1 MKQICKWCLCVLSLF
16 STMCGIAS
24 AQEDWMPDAN
34 LRQAIRDRLE
44 LPADIPLLK
53 TDMKRLTGLEGR
65 KRGITDLTGLEHA
78 TYLQWTNLGENEIRD
93 ISPLAAL
100 VHLEGLWIYTN
111 PISDLSPLANL
122 VNLKQL
128 NLGICEISDIRP
140 LANLTR
146 LERLWLHYNQ
156 IQDITPLANLT
167 NLTELWLTGNR
178 IIDVSPLRDVKN
190 LTDLQIAGNAIRD
203 FSPLLELN
211 LQNVDIDIHTL
222 HELAAVKVEI
232 PDPNLELAVREALE
246 LPDAIP
252 LTQLLMNQLTGLGAA
267 QKEITD
273 LTGLEYATHLQWAG
287 LSENEIQDISPLANL
302 VGLEG
307 LWIYTNPISDL
318 SPLANLT
325 KLKQL
330 NVAGCEISDLWPLS
344 NLRNLEYL
352 ILSWNR
358 IEDITP
364 LANLTNLTELWLNG
378 NRIVDYSPLA
388 NLVSLETLH
397 IQDNPGVDISPL
409 AHLTLSEFLFDE
421 VCELGRLPT
430 EARVNNRRYP
440 SAFEAWD
447 DIHNRPSLSP
457 QERIAAHDLSFR
469 GLWDFHIYFQY
480 TDQGVVLRGPVEQAR
495 QRRDELLALNPNLIF
510 VNTTV
515 FMRDSYVNKLFPQDF
530 PHWVRDATGTPVEG
544 WPGTFLLDFTHPA
557 VQDII
562 VSQAL
567 AVSRCGVFDG
577 IFLDWWQEHTT
588 VLDGY
593 RSNVAEQSARD
604 VIIRRIREAVGEDF
618 LILVNANRSKPHRA
632 APYINGL
639 YMETVRDAATGYT
652 HAGLRG
658 IESTMLWAENTL
670 REPQIV
676 CLEGWSIATEKP
688 DPTLDYWATRV
699 VDTPPDTPR
708 NQQWMRLFTTLSL
721 THSDGYIHFYGGYL
735 YDAPNTRTHRYGF
748 WNAETGRPIGEPQQH
763 YWYDFWDADLG
774 QPIAETAQ
782 LHANREGVFIREF
795 TNGWAVYNRSGVPQ
809 AIQLPEQATGVESGL
824 RNTLHILPDLDGEIY
839 LKSTTDTHD
848 VNADGIVNI
857 LDLVAVANAFGKNAP
872 DVNGDGVVNV
882 LDLVAVANQFGQ

>member
-1 MKQICKWCLCVLSLF
+1 MKCITTAGLCLLIV
-16 STMCGIAS
+16 CGAAI
-24 AQEDWMPDAN
+24 AQEDWMPDPN
-34 LRQAIRDRLE
+34 LRQAVRNQLA
-44 LPADIPLLK
+44 LPADKPLLK
-53 TDMKRLTGLEGR
+53 TDMKRLTGLDGR

-100 VHLEGLWIYTN
+100 IHLEGLWIYVN

-146 LERLWLHYNQ
+146 LEHLWLH
-156 IQDITPLANLT
+156 D
-167 NLTELWLTGNR
+167 
-178 IIDVSPLRDVKN
+178 
-190 LTDLQIAGNAIRD
+190 
-203 FSPLLELN
+203 
-211 LQNVDIDIHTL
+211 
-222 HELAAVKVEI
+222 
-232 PDPNLELAVREALE
+232 
-246 LPDAIP
+246 
-252 LTQLLMNQLTGLGAA
+252 
-267 QKEITD
+267 
-273 LTGLEYATHLQWAG
+273 
-287 LSENEIQDISPLANL
+287 
-302 VGLEG
+302 
-307 LWIYTNPISDL
+307 
-318 SPLANLT
+318 
-325 KLKQL
+325 
-330 NVAGCEISDLWPLS
+330 
-344 NLRNLEYL
+344 
-352 ILSWNR
+352 NR

-378 NRIVDYSPLA
+378 NRIVDIHPLA
-388 NLVSLETLH
+388 NLTRLDILR
-397 IQDNPGVDISPL
+397 IGDNPILDVSPL
-409 AHLTLSEFLFDE
+409 KHLSISEFLFDE
-421 VCELGRLPT
+421 VCELDGLPT
-430 EARVNNRRYP
+430 QDRVNNRRYP

-480 TDQGVVLRGPVEQAR
+480 TDQGVVLRGPVAQAR

-515 FMRDSYVNKLFPQDF
+515 LMRDSYVNKLFPKDF

-562 VSQAL
+562 VSQAR
-567 AVSRCGVFDG
+567 AISRCGVFDG
-577 IFLDWWQEHTT
+577 ILLDWWQEHTT

-593 RSNVAEQSARD
+593 RSNGAEQRARD

-639 YMETVRDAATGYT
+639 YMETVRDSATGYT

-670 REPQIV
+670 REPQII
-676 CLEGWSIATEKP
+676 CLEGWSIATETP
-688 DPTLDYWATRV
+688 DPTLNYYTTRL
-699 VDTPPDTPR
+699 VDTQPDTPI

-735 YDAPNTRTHRYGF
+735 YDAPNMRTHRYGF
-748 WNAETGRPIGEPQQH
+748 WDAETGQPIGEPQQH
-763 YWYDFWDADLG
+763 YWYDFWDVDLG
-774 QPIAETAQ
+774 QPTGEKVQ
-782 LHANREGVFIREF
+782 LYRNREGLFIREF
-795 TNGWAVYNRSGVPQ
+795 TNGWAVYNRSGKPQ
-809 AIQLPEQATGVESGL
+809 DIHLPEQATGVENGL
-824 RNTLHILPDLDGEIY
+824 RNTIHIIPDLDGEIY
-839 LKSTTDTHD
+839 LKSGLKTSPTVD
-848 VNADGIVNI
+848 VNGDGIVNI
-857 LDLVAVANAFGKNAP
+857 LDLVVVASAFGKTQP

-882 LDLVAVANQFGQ
+882 LDLVQVANQFGQ

>member
-16 STMCGIAS
+16 GTMCSVAS
-24 AQEDWMPDAN
+24 AQEDWMPDPN
-34 LRQAIRDRLE
+34 LRQAVRDQLA
-44 LPADIPLLK
+44 LPADNPLLK
-53 TDMKRLTGLEGR
+53 TDMKRLTGLDGR
-65 KRGITDLTGLEHA
+65 KRGITDITGLEHA

-100 VHLEGLWIYTN
+100 IHLEGLWIYVN
-111 PISDLSPLANL
+111 PISNLLPLANL

-167 NLTELWLTGNR
+167 NLTELG
-178 IIDVSPLRDVKN
+178 
-190 LTDLQIAGNAIRD
+190 
-203 FSPLLELN
+203 
-211 LQNVDIDIHTL
+211 
-222 HELAAVKVEI
+222 
-232 PDPNLELAVREALE
+232 
-246 LPDAIP
+246 
-252 LTQLLMNQLTGLGAA
+252 
-267 QKEITD
+267 
-273 LTGLEYATHLQWAG
+273 
-287 LSENEIQDISPLANL
+287 
-302 VGLEG
+302 
-307 LWIYTNPISDL
+307 
-318 SPLANLT
+318 
-325 KLKQL
+325 
-330 NVAGCEISDLWPLS
+330 
-344 NLRNLEYL
+344 
-352 ILSWNR
+352 
-358 IEDITP
+358 
-364 LANLTNLTELWLNG
+364 LNG
-378 NRIVDYSPLA
+378 NRIVDIRPLA
-388 NLVSLETLH
+388 NLTRLDILR
-397 IQDNPGVDISPL
+397 IGDNPILDVSPL
-409 AHLTLSEFLFDE
+409 KHLSISEFLFDE
-421 VCELGRLPT
+421 VCELGGLPT
-430 EARVNNRRYP
+430 QDRVNNRRYP

-495 QRRDELLALNPNLIF
+495 QQRDELLALNPNLIF

-515 FMRDSYVNKLFPQDF
+515 LMRDSYVNKLYPQDF

-577 IFLDWWQEHTT
+577 ILLDWWQEHTT

-593 RSNVAEQSARD
+593 RSNVAEQRARD

-688 DPTLDYWATRV
+688 DPTLDYYATRV
-699 VDTPPDTPR
+699 VDTQPDTPI

-735 YDAPNTRTHRYGF
+735 YDAPNMRTHRYGF
-748 WNAETGRPIGEPQQH
+748 WDAETGQPIGEPQQH
-763 YWYDFWDADLG
+763 YWYDFWDVDLG
-774 QPIAETAQ
+774 QPTGEKVQ
-782 LHANREGVFIREF
+782 LYRNREGLFIREF
-795 TNGWAVYNRSGVPQ
+795 TNGWAVYNRSGKPQ
-809 AIQLPEQATGVESGL
+809 DIHLPEQATGVENGL
-824 RNTLHILPDLDGEIY
+824 RNTIHIIPDLDGEIY
-839 LKSTTDTHD
+839 LKSGLKTSPTVD
-848 VNADGIVNI
+848 VNGDGIVNI
-857 LDLVAVANAFGKNAP
+857 LDLVVVASAFGKTQP

-882 LDLVAVANQFGQ
+882 LDLVQVANQFGQ